1 VDTIKRR
8 DGNYKVYTKK
18 EAKAYDIKYRYWKNV
33 YDGEYG
39 LSDDGYVGKC
49 IRRATYTD
57 KYGRTKTNVKMCYG
71 TQWISN
77 NSKLLYE
84 PNKDAGV
91 YSHVKPTHWIE
102 KEKKTTRAKE
112 AVAAYV
118 AMKMADGKLDWE
130 KIGQIYRPDQ
140 QNPAVT
146 AKRLFKTREIK
157 DMVEEKIKELLTK
170 KGVTKDSVLD
180 LHIEAAEMAKEKGDV
195 SNMLKVGD
203 VFMDLLEMKPNKK
216 ITTDTV
222 QLDVTNTIT
231 KALEQEDK
239 RVLLERKVEDAEHPD
254 SPAE

>member
-8 DGNYKVYTKK
+8 DGNYTVYTKS
-18 EAKAYDIKYRYWKNV
+18 EARDLGVKYKHWKNV
-33 YDGEYG
+33 YDDEYG
-39 LSDDGYVGKC
+39 ISDDGYVGKC

-57 KYGRTKTNVKMCYG
+57 KYGRTKTNIKMCYG

-84 PNKDAGV
+84 PNKEAGV

-140 QNPAVT
+140 KNPAVT
-146 AKRLFKTREIK
+146 ARRLFKTKEIK
-157 DMVEEKIKELLTK
+157 DMVDEKIAELLSK

-222 QLDVTNTIT
+222 QLDVSSTIT

-254 SPAE
+254 SSAE

>member
-1 VDTIKRR
+1 MDTIKRQK
-8 DGNYKVYTKK
+8 NEYKIYTKS
-18 EAKAYDIKYRYWKNV
+18 EAKDKNIKYKHWKDV
-33 YDGEYG
+33 YDDEYG
-39 LSDDGYVGKC
+39 ISDDGYVGVC
-49 IRRATYTD
+49 LRRATYTD

-84 PNKDAGV
+84 PNRDAGI
-91 YSHVKPTHWIE
+91 YGQVKPTHWIE
-102 KEKKTTRAKE
+102 REKKTTRAKQ
-112 AVAAYV
+112 AVTAYV
-118 AMKMADGKLDWE
+118 AMKMTDGRIDWN
-130 KIGQIYRPDQ
+130 KIGQLYRPDQ
-140 QNPAVT
+140 ERPDIT
-146 AKRLFKTREIK
+146 AKRLFKTREIQ

-170 KGVTKDSVLD
+170 KGVTKDAVLD
-180 LHIEAAEMAKEKGDV
+180 LHIEAVEMAKAKGDV

-239 RVLLERKVEDAEHPD
+239 RVKLERKVEDAEYPD
-254 SPAE
+254 SSAE